1 MGFDRPTTTAIL
13 IKSTCYNHLY
23 SIYLVRECD
32 FMVGDNKWNI
42 KQATNQPTN
51 PPSRARYC
59 MVRHGKPRQ
68 TTKLASKHFY
78 FMAFDDIGGTYLF
91 PCHASSSQMRTI

>member
-51 PPSRARYC
+51 QPTHQAEHGIAW
-59 MVRHGKPRQ
+59 HGK
-68 TTKLASKHFY
+68 ASQDKQQ
-78 FMAFDDIGGTYLF
+78 
-91 PCHASSSQMRTI
+91 S